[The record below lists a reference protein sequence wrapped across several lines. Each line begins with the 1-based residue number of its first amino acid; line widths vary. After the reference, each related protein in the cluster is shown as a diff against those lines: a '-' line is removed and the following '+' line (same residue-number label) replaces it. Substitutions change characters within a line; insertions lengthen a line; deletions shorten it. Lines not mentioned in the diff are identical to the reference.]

1 MTNPKPDDVPWSE
14 ALTLEDWM
22 KDMLAKGY
30 TEIVLNVLK
39 LLPEERKVYYREI
52 YKEFKNGKRE
62 Q

>member
-52 YKEFKNGKRE
+52 YKNARKRGDA
-62 Q
+62 